1 MDQSQLPP
9 PADVPTESEPLPSE
23 AAPGFLPTQP
33 ERRTPE
39 SVLVRLI
46 ATAGVIGI
54 GTAVGAILGANDVAS
69 WILALV
75 VSALSVVLAAV
86 LWRSRRL

>member
-1 MDQSQLPP
+1 MAEPEELTE
-9 PADVPTESEPLPSE
+9 PADETVPKAPDGEV
-23 AAPGFLPTQP
+23 PGFLPVQP
-33 ERRTPE
+33 QRRAAE
-39 SVLVRLI
+39 SILVRLI

-54 GTAVGAILGANDVAS
+54 GTAVGAILGANDVKS

-75 VSALSVVLAAV
+75 VSALSVVLSAV